1 MFFALMMVPMIGI
14 FVTGGVP
21 DTKATILEVN
31 PDTLQLFKGISIFT
45 IISWLTRGFGYFWQ
59 PHSIVR
65 LMALSSA
72 KETTKARRI
81 GISWMI
87 LCLIGTSFTALIGI
101 AFFVKFPQYEL
112 VDPETV
118 FIDLG
123 QILFH
128 PFIAGIV
135 LAAVLAA
142 VMSTISSQLIV

>member
-1 MFFALMMVPMIGI
+1 
-14 FVTGGVP
+14 
-21 DTKATILEVN
+21 VN
-31 PDTLQLFKGISIFT
+31 PDTLQLFKGLSIFT
-45 IISWLTRGFGYFWQ
+45 IISGLAWRLGSFAQ
-59 PHSIVR
+59 PHIIVR
-65 LMALSSA
+65 FIAISSA

-81 GISWMI
+81 EFIWMI

-142 VMSTISSQLIV
+142 VMSTISSQLIVTSSALIED

>member
-1 MFFALMMVPMIGI
+1 ISGI
-14 FVTGGVP
+14 AWG
-21 DTKATILEVN
+21 L
-31 PDTLQLFKGISIFT
+31 
-45 IISWLTRGFGYFWQ
+45 GYFGQ
-59 PHSIVR
+59 PHIIVR
-65 LMALSSA
+65 FMAISSA

-81 GISWMI
+81 GIGWMI
-87 LCLIGTSFTALIGI
+87 LCLIGTTFTALIGI

-135 LAAVLAA
+135 LAAV
-142 VMSTISSQLIV
+142 MSTISSQLIVTSSALIEDLYKKLINKTASEKHYVFLGRMAVLGVAIVAILLAWPNNE